1 VSSGFLVGGVARG
14 RVRRRDN
21 HLDLGMAAEEDCSL
35 HNPAVTLIRGR
46 PVPFAA

>member
-21 HLDLGMAAEEDCSL
+21 HLGMAAEEDCSL